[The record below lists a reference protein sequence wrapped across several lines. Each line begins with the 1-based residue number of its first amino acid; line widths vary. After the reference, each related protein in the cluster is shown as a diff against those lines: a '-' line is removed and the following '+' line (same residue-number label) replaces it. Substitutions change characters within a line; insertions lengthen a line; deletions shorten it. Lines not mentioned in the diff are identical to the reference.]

1 MTVLLMVEQRT
12 HEWVQQVY
20 NYTMRDLYTDPE
32 YWNAHG
38 NPKKMAALSATDLA
52 HGRSQVNKRRRK
64 SRHSVDG
71 TDGLVR
77 LEVQLLLAAKDQINN
92 SWMTARKAVL
102 NTLSGLL
109 TSPTD
114 DDTAT
119 LLGVQVGEIAWDTA
133 RSAFP
138 YAGRTKVADRSNHK
152 PRMHPSQVQF
162 VQDDWRLFDARQ
174 GDQIRWTTT
183 DEGPVASP
191 RVWLAG
197 DAAAR
202 KKDNVVGPL
211 YTWIIIKV
219 RVMGVCALRSV
230 TKNAWRRSD
239 IRSV

>member
-12 HEWVQQVY
+12 HEWVQEVY

-52 HGRSQVNKRRRK
+52 HGRSQVNKRRWK

-109 TSPTD
+109 TSPT
-114 DDTAT
+114 
-119 LLGVQVGEIAWDTA
+119 Q
-133 RSAFP
+133 
-138 YAGRTKVADRSNHK
+138 
-152 PRMHPSQVQF
+152 
-162 VQDDWRLFDARQ
+162 
-174 GDQIRWTTT
+174 
-183 DEGPVASP
+183 
-191 RVWLAG
+191 
-197 DAAAR
+197 
-202 KKDNVVGPL
+202 
-211 YTWIIIKV
+211 
-219 RVMGVCALRSV
+219 
-230 TKNAWRRSD
+230 
-239 IRSV
+239 

>member
-138 YAGRTKVADRSNHK
+138 SAGRTMVADRSNHK
-152 PRMHPSQVQF
+152 PRMHPS
-162 VQDDWRLFDARQ
+162 L
-174 GDQIRWTTT
+174 
-183 DEGPVASP
+183 
-191 RVWLAG
+191 
-197 DAAAR
+197 
-202 KKDNVVGPL
+202 
-211 YTWIIIKV
+211 
-219 RVMGVCALRSV
+219 
-230 TKNAWRRSD
+230 
-239 IRSV
+239 